1 MAARA
6 GLASSAL
13 QSDVPVAVEDTYRRG
28 TWSHQSRALAALL
41 PTASPPKLN

>member
-13 QSDVPVAVEDTYRRG
+13 QSNVPVAVEDTYRSEDMVTSVAG
-28 TWSHQSRALAALL
+28 LL
-41 PTASPPKLN
+41 PNSNNH